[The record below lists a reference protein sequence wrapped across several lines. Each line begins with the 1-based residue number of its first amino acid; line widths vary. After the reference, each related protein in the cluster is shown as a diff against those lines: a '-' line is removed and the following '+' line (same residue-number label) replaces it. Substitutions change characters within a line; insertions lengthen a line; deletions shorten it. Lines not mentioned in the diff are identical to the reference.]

1 MFITATIQT
10 TVSGIPTHAGR
21 STTPRN
27 GNVKWSI
34 QTPNAHG
41 IAAAAT

>member
-1 MFITATIQT
+1 MFMTATIQT

-34 QTPNAHG
+34 QTPNAQG
-41 IAAAAT
+41 MAAAAT